1 LEVENL
7 VVVDNIVAVVGNMVV
22 EFDDIG
28 VVGNTVVVETDDSF
42 VVETDNIVVVKVLAH
57 GDWYSFAGQFR
68 LIELL
73 ILYFHFLI
81 ILDFRLL

>member
-22 EFDDIG
+22 EFDDID
-28 VVGNTVVVETDDSF
+28 VVGNTV
-42 VVETDNIVVVKVLAH
+42 VVETDNIVVVKVLEH
-57 GDWYSFAGQFR
+57 GDWYSFAGQSR
-68 LIELL
+68 LIKLL
-73 ILYFHFLI
+73 ILSFHFLI